1 AWKYWREGV
10 SSNPIDPALKVESSS
25 IRNIK
30 RCIHI
35 GLLCVQEN
43 AVYRPI
49 MASVVLM
56 LNRFS
61 ITLSL
66 PSKPAFFVH
75 NRIDPDLP
83 LLLEFSSGAKES
95 GQSTIITGG
104 SGNKTQTILAI
115 AIHTTSAVLIVVF
128 ICLLLSMRKRKQNI
142 NVERLLL
149 FREAI
154 DEISS
159 VVSSYFDL
167 GSIRVATDYLSDT
180 NKFGQGGFSVVYKY
194 LLGNIGAKEQ
204 VKVESIQH
212 RELIQAWKYWR
223 EGAGS
228 NLIDHALRADSSLI
242 RDIVRC
248 IHIGLLCVQENV
260 ASRPVMASVVLM
272 VNSFSITL
280 PLPSEPA
287 FFMHSSIDPEL
298 PLLHEFSSGIK
309 DSSQSTSKSAY
320 FSGNEASISDL
331 HPR

>member
-1 AWKYWREGV
+1 MVAHVHCFQAWKYWREGV

-95 GQSTIITGG
+95 CQSTRG

-142 NVERLLL
+142 NVEILRI
-149 FREAI
+149 E
-154 DEISS
+154 E
-159 VVSSYFDL
+159 
-167 GSIRVATDYLSDT
+167 
-180 NKFGQGGFSVVYKY
+180 
-194 LLGNIGAKEQ
+194 
-204 VKVESIQH
+204 
-212 RELIQAWKYWR
+212 EL
-223 EGAGS
+223 
-228 NLIDHALRADSSLI
+228 
-242 RDIVRC
+242 
-248 IHIGLLCVQENV
+248 
-260 ASRPVMASVVLM
+260 
-272 VNSFSITL
+272 
-280 PLPSEPA
+280 
-287 FFMHSSIDPEL
+287 
-298 PLLHEFSSGIK
+298 
-309 DSSQSTSKSAY
+309 
-320 FSGNEASISDL
+320 
-331 HPR
+331 